1 MVQIEQAIWQH
12 QRKSLPF
19 KWLLEPMPEDEVSQ
33 SFKRAG
39 EAFERMPRKP
49 FRLPF
54 PSLKLPQ
61 APAQMSK
68 WFNTTSGFVTGETAS
83 LCTGIRSD

>member
-1 MVQIEQAIWQH
+1 
-12 QRKSLPF
+12 
-19 KWLLEPMPEDEVSQ
+19 MPEDEVSQ

-68 WFNTTSGFVTGETAS
+68 WFNTTSGFVTGKTAS